1 MPSSQLNTCHAI
13 LAIYL
18 KLVLPT
24 LSLPYKVFIMNV
36 SASLSPYNSPT
47 PQSPPMILDT
57 LPDPAIEGQVCPR
70 KTRVQIDLI
79 LLAIEALELGG
90 SEAILSFAQ
99 ELELKGIIKDRV
111 NLWRMRSTNPL
122 RRAHNRRSLTIMEAK
137 ALVVIAC
144 YLARRLTVVIRQLL
158 MIYQQLDEK
167 QIPLEQNLRLSN
179 YLERFRAHFKSRMNP
194 RRSGIMALNSDE
206 KLDELAIDL
215 LGKLLFCTGTAGMQ
229 RFWISLFDGEV
240 E

>member
-1 MPSSQLNTCHAI
+1 MS
-13 LAIYL
+13 
-18 KLVLPT
+18 
-24 LSLPYKVFIMNV
+24 V
-36 SASLSPYNSPT
+36 SASLTPSNSP
-47 PQSPPMILDT
+47 SASESLPMILDA
-57 LPDPAIEGQVCPR
+57 LPDPAIEGQNCPR

-90 SEAILSFAQ
+90 SEAILAFAQ
-99 ELELKGIIKDRV
+99 ELDLKVIIRDRV
-111 NLWRMRSTNPL
+111 NLWRLRSTNPM
-122 RRAHNRRSLTIMEAK
+122 RRAHIRRPLSITEAK

-158 MIYQQLDEK
+158 MIYQQLNEK

-194 RRSGIMALNSDE
+194 RRSGLLSLTSDDN
-206 KLDELAIDL
+206 LDELAMNL
-215 LGKLLFCTGTAGMQ
+215 LGQLLFCTGTSGMQ

-240 E
+240 D